1 VANQINAQPKLPII
15 IVNPTLYSLLSAVVE
30 LDAAAATTATIDDD
44 DDDDDV
50 VVVVVVS
57 VVVADSGFLN
67 GWLKVSTR
75 SCTLRSPRPGQCSRS
90 STRAVMID
98 RRDYV
103 AVPMSSIVSELCS
116 TGAHALRMLY
126 TYANARQ

>member
-44 DDDDDV
+44 DDVDD